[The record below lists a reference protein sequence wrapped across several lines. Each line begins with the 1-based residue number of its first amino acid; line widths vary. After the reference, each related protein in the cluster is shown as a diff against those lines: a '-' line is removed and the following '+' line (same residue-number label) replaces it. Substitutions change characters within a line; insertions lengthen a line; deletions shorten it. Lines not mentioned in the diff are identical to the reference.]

1 MGTPS
6 AANLITDRE
15 ELKTYFGST
24 PNLIGDVPIDV
35 LSREANSNTYLTTD
49 HPVEDGA
56 SMTDARIK
64 NPEIARL
71 TCIISDDLSDVSI
84 GSIAQTVRNKI
95 QTWREKLVR
104 LYEIRDSNE
113 LIEVTTPLQ
122 TYTDMTITSIN
133 VEQTPETSQALFFT
147 VELKKLRLV
156 TAKLE
161 QVSAASIPKRKKK
174 KKTDDNDKMD
184 DKTKKKQERGKRKKR
199 SILAGFAGV

>member
-24 PNLIGDVPIDV
+24 PNLIGDVPVDV
-35 LSREANSNTYLTTD
+35 LRNEAAQYTFLTTD

-64 NPEIARL
+64 QPDAVRL
-71 TCIISDDLSDVSI
+71 SCIISNDLSDVSI
-84 GSIAQTVRNKI
+84 GSITQVVRGRT
-95 QTWREKLVR
+95 QTWREKLAR
-104 LYEIRDSNE
+104 LFEIRDNNE

-122 TYTDMTITSIN
+122 VYTNLTITNLNI
-133 VEQTPETSQALFFT
+133 EQTPETSQALFFT

-156 TAKLE
+156 SAQLE
-161 QVSAASIPKRKKK
+161 QVSASSIPKRKKK
-174 KKTDDNDKMD
+174 KKTDDNDKTD
-184 DKTKKKQERGKRKKR
+184 DKTKKKQQRGKRKKR
-199 SILAGFAGV
+199 SILANLAGV